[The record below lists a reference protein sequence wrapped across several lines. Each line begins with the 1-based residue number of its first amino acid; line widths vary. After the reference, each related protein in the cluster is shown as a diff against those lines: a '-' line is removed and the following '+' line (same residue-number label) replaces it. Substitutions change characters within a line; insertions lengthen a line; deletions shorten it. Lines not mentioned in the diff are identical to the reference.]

1 MSDLTFRKAAKAD
14 LHAIVAMLSD
24 DELAENREKAIDG
37 TGVSE
42 EYAKAFADMEAEH
55 YNHMLLAESEG
66 RIVGCLQLVFIPG
79 LSRKGT
85 RRALVESV
93 RVASDTRGRNVG
105 TALMKEAVRL
115 AREAGCGLVQ
125 LDSDTRRSRAH
136 LFYRRLGFVQS
147 HFGFKKQL

>member
-1 MSDLTFRKAAKAD
+1 MSDLTFRMATKND

-37 TGVSE
+37 AGVSE
-42 EYAKAFADMEAEH
+42 EYAKAFADMEKEQ
-55 YNHMLLAESEG
+55 YNHMLVAESEG
-66 RIVGCLQLVFIPG
+66 RMVGALQLVFIPG

-93 RVASDTRGRNVG
+93 RVVSDMRGKDVG